1 MRIAIAGLFEEV
13 NTFAVETMGLWT
25 GEEDR
30 DFSIGGGTRTYHGA
44 GALLGL
50 DQIVM
55 QTGLTVRM
63 QRVSLAPIAAEV
75 AQLLR
80 GYDAGLAPAEIH
92 RALFDPMSGDL
103 VAEPKRLWKGVI
115 DTAPIHTA
123 EIGGQSTVD
132 VAEALAAGGT
142 EPRYRAG
149 YEVTVDKEPAAVIE
163 DLLRACLGQVAEV
176 GGQWKLRVGGAGASP
191 AAVAWARAHALT
203 PSPTNSPAANKR
215 RCPGFARIAGVRS

>member
-1 MRIAIAGLFEEV
+1 MRSYSSPELAYLTSRNGFVARGLLWV
-13 NTFAVETMGLWT
+13 QARNRSTGAVETMGLWT

-30 DFSIGGGTRTYHGA
+30 EFTIGGSTRTYHGA
-44 GALLGL
+44 GGLLGL

-63 QRVSLAPIAAEV
+63 QRVSLAPIATEV

-92 RALFDPMSGDL
+92 RALFDPMTGDL

-115 DTAPIHTA
+115 DTAPIHTG

-132 VAEALAAGGT
+132 VALASAARALTKGLTLTKSDAVQSLRGGDRFRRYQDVTGKVSVVWGEKKAATTTSG
-142 EPRYRAG
+142 
-149 YEVTVDKEPAAVIE
+149 
-163 DLLRACLGQVAEV
+163 
-176 GGQWKLRVGGAGASP
+176 GGATG
-191 AAVAWARAHALT
+191 
-203 PSPTNSPAANKR
+203 
-215 RCPGFARIAGVRS
+215 GVIGG

>member
-1 MRIAIAGLFEEV
+1 MDHQHTVTTVALRSTSKNLQERGPI
-13 NTFAVETMGLWT
+13 T
-25 GEEDR
+25 GR
-30 DFSIGGGTRTYHGA
+30 
-44 GALLGL
+44 ALLGL

-75 AQLLR
+75 AQMLR

-103 VAEPKRLWKGVI
+103 IAEPKRLWKGVI

-132 VAEALAAGGT
+132 VALASAARALT
-142 EPRYRAG
+142 R
-149 YEVTVDKEPAAVIE
+149 
-163 DLLRACLGQVAEV
+163 
-176 GGQWKLRVGGAGASP
+176 GAGLCDSGSSHAWGMNPRSASCWP
-191 AAVAWARAHALT
+191 
-203 PSPTNSPAANKR
+203 
-215 RCPGFARIAGVRS
+215 

>member
-1 MRIAIAGLFEEV
+1 MWVQARNRSTGA
-13 NTFAVETMGLWT
+13 TETMGLWT

-30 DFSIGGGTRTYHGA
+30 DFSIEGGTRTYHGA

-75 AQLLR
+75 AQMLR

-103 VAEPKRLWKGVI
+103 IAEPKRLWKGVI

-132 VAEALAAGGT
+132 VALASA
-142 EPRYRAG
+142 
-149 YEVTVDKEPAAVIE
+149 
-163 DLLRACLGQVAEV
+163 
-176 GGQWKLRVGGAGASP
+176 
-191 AAVAWARAHALT
+191 ARALT
-203 PSPTNSPAANKR
+203 KGLSLTKSDAVQSLRGGDRFR
-215 RCPGFARIAGVRS
+215 RYQDVTGKVSTVWGEKKAGQ